1 MCSIYGGLTVYR
13 VKVNDYLVMGLDL
26 KNQETVKVSIIK
38 YLHSVLQDLP
48 YQLGVTV
55 TTPDAGHIFQVI
67 D

>member
-1 MCSIYGGLTVYR
+1 M
-13 VKVNDYLVMGLDL
+13 VKVDDYLVMGLDL